1 MPKTEE
7 EILNGSPFT
16 VTLNG
21 VSYEWKQKSR
31 AEQRRIRSELSQLM
45 PLMVGFENSGDI
57 EQASRSIDLVNAV
70 LDFCERNHEGMDAD
84 GDAIEAY
91 LREAGVEGMTSVIND
106 VFMPIFKEWL
116 EPYMGAP
123 SKKDARKKPR
133 QNLKSTK

>member
-1 MPKTEE
+1 MPKTDQ
-7 EILNGSPFT
+7 EILSGSPFT

-45 PLMVGFENSGDI
+45 PLMVGFEQGGDI

-70 LDFCERNHEGMDAD
+70 LDFCERNHEGMEAD

-91 LREAGVEGMTSVIND
+91 LRDSGVEGITSIIND

-116 EPYMGAP
+116 EPYMSTP
-123 SKKDARKKPR
+123 SKKGAGKKKR
-133 QNLKSTK
+133 QSSTSTK

>member
-1 MPKTEE
+1 MPKTDE

-45 PLMVGFENSGDI
+45 PLMVGFETGGDI

-70 LDFCERNHEGMDAD
+70 LDFCERNNEGMEAD

-91 LREAGVEGMTSVIND
+91 LRKSGVEGMTSVIND

-116 EPYMGAP
+116 EPYMGVP
-123 SKKDARKKPR
+123 SKKDAGKKKR
-133 QNLKSTK
+133 LNSTSTK

>member
-21 VSYEWKQKSR
+21 VSYEWKQKPR
-31 AEQRRIRSELSQLM
+31 AQQRKIRSELSQLM
-45 PLMVGFENSGDI
+45 PLMVGFDTAGDI

-70 LDFCERNHEGMDAD
+70 LDFCERNNEAMESD
-84 GDAIEAY
+84 GDSIEAY
-91 LREAGVEGMTSVIND
+91 LREAGIDGMTSVIND

-116 EPYMGAP
+116 EPYMGVP
-123 SKKDARKKPR
+123 SKKGAGKKPR